1 MSDERPTKADAI
13 LPPRSLDEFI
23 GQTRIRQALSIA
35 IAAAQ
40 QRGEAMGHALLIG
53 PPGNGKRTLATIIAN
68 ELGVQFYATSGSALK
83 KNTDLTGILSN
94 IRGKQVLLIDAID
107 ELSPALKPM
116 LASTLND
123 FRVDIL
129 VGAGQGARTH
139 SLPMPRFTLVATSCK
154 SEIKG
159 MPTDSFAL
167 VLTLSAYTAE
177 ELAQLVLCSARML
190 DIAIDVAGATE
201 LAQRAHGTPGEVGRL
216 LRTVRDYAQV
226 RSNGTITA
234 DTVCKAL
241 DFMGTDSVTPRK
253 QPVRLDAAEMPKP
266 LAHSEHT
273 ASEPMEELL
282 ALTGLDSVK
291 ADVVSLSNLIRINHL
306 RRKSGLAVSAISLH
320 LVFTG
325 NPGTGKTTVARLLA
339 KIYRSLGVLAKGHL
353 IEVDRSGLVAG
364 YLGQTAIK
372 TGEAIQRALDG
383 LLFIDEAYALAT
395 SKEDAYGREAI
406 DTLLKA
412 MEDNRDRLVV
422 IVAGYTEPMRSFLQ
436 SNPGLESRFNKFI
449 HFADYA
455 LEDLF
460 TILKG
465 MIQKNGYD
473 ASPAALDL
481 LKQKLSAISASGEK
495 NFANARAV
503 RNLFERVQQ
512 AQADRLAK
520 TRRNLTRNDL
530 MAIEAQDAESLD

>member
-1 MSDERPTKADAI
+1 MPDDRTNADAV
-13 LPPRSLDEFI
+13 PQPRSLNEFI
-23 GQTRIRQALSIA
+23 GQTRIRQGLAIA
-35 IAAAQ
+35 IAAAR
-40 QRGEAMGHALLIG
+40 QRAEAMGHVLLIG
-53 PPGNGKRTLATIIAN
+53 PPGNGKRTLAAIIAN
-68 ELGVQFYATSGSALK
+68 ELGVPFCATSGSVLK
-83 KNTDLTGILSN
+83 KNTDLISILSN

-116 LASTLND
+116 LAATLDN

-129 VGAGQGARTH
+129 VGVGPSARSH
-139 SLPMPRFTLVATSCK
+139 SLPMPRFTLIATSRK

-159 MPTDSFAL
+159 MPSDSFAL

-177 ELAQLVLCSARML
+177 EMVQLVLHSAKML
-190 DIAIDVAGATE
+190 GIEIDAAGATE
-201 LAQRAHGTPGEVGRL
+201 LAQRAHGTPGEVSRL

-226 RSNGTITA
+226 CSNGTITA
-234 DTVCKAL
+234 DAVRKAL
-241 DFMGTDSVTPRK
+241 DFIGTDFATPRK
-253 QPVRLDAAEMPKP
+253 QPVHLDAAETPKQ
-266 LAHSEHT
+266 LAYSERA
-273 ASEPMEELL
+273 ASEPMEELM

-291 ADVVSLSNLIRINHL
+291 ADVVSLSNLIRINRL
-306 RRKSGLAVSAISLH
+306 RRESGLAVSAISLH

-339 KIYRSLGVLAKGHL
+339 KIYKSLGVLAKGHL

-383 LLFIDEAYALAT
+383 ILFIDEAYALAT
-395 SKEDAYGREAI
+395 SKEDAFGREAI
-406 DTLLKA
+406 DTLLKS
-412 MEDNRDRLVV
+412 MEDNRDRLVI
-422 IVAGYTEPMRSFLQ
+422 IVAGYTEQMQSFLQ

-449 HFADYA
+449 NFPDYA

-512 AQADRLAK
+512 AQADRLA
-520 TRRNLTRNDL
+520 TTTRNLTRNDL
-530 MAIEAQDAESLD
+530 MAIESEDVKSLA